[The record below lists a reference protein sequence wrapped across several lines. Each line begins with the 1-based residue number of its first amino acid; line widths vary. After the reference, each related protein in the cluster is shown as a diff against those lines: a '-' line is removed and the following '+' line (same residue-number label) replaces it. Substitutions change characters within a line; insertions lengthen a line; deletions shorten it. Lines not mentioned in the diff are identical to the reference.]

1 MSKVTKTKLFPG
13 VCLTAVQTNKFKSSV
28 LSVTL
33 MTPLKKQTAA
43 VQALIPYVLRRGS
56 KNYPNM
62 NALAAAAI
70 GCIYGLTT
78 EEILQGIESVQ
89 SMGGRFHQIKTDHL
103 LIVDDCY
110 NANPGSVKAA
120 IDVLKESP
128 GRRVAVLGDMF
139 ELGENEEALHR
150 EVGRHAVESGID
162 SLICVGGLSKAM
174 AEEAEKRSA
183 EKTGESSGGTQVFY
197 RESREDLLNDLKS
210 LIQEGDT
217 VLVKASHSMG
227 FEKIVEALRAL

>member
-1 MSKVTKTKLFPG
+1 
-13 VCLTAVQTNKFKSSV
+13 
-28 LSVTL
+28 
-33 MTPLKKQTAA
+33 
-43 VQALIPYVLRRGS
+43 
-56 KNYPNM
+56 M

-70 GCIYGLTT
+70 GRIYGLTA
-78 EEILQGIESVQ
+78 EEIRKGVESVQ
-89 SMGGRFHQIKTDHL
+89 SIGGRFHQIRTDHL

-120 IDVLKESP
+120 IDVLKESA

-162 SLICVGGLSKAM
+162 CLICAGGLSKAM
-174 AEEAEKRSA
+174 AEEAEKAAA
-183 EKTGESSGGTQVFY
+183 EKTGGTPGGTQVFY
-197 RESREDLLNDLKS
+197 RENREDLLNDLES
-210 LIQEGDT
+210 LIREGDT